1 MSKTEALI
9 LSVIAGLAALLLIAV
24 VVLLVVPDEVL
35 FPQPTP
41 TITPTLAPTATP
53 TFPNFLPT
61 PSFETPVSPE
71 PSPTNTR
78 VPTASPIPT
87 RTPTPT
93 VTGVIGILTPFV
105 RPTDTPLPTIAPPP
119 TAAIPTNTPIPG
131 RQYAISFDAAKT
143 TVANGECT
151 DLRWRVEGPATVQ
164 LDGQVVPAAG
174 ARKVCPNRNTTYSL
188 TIQIA
193 DSAQIERRTVTI
205 AVN

>member
-24 VVLLVVPDEVL
+24 VVLLIIPDDVL

-41 TITPTLAPTATP
+41 TITPTPAPTATP

-61 PSFETPVSPE
+61 PSFETPVAPE

-87 RTPTPT
+87 RMPTPT
-93 VTGVIGILTPFV
+93 VTGIIGILTPFV
-105 RPTDTPLPTIAPPP
+105 RPTNTPLPTIAPAP
-119 TAAIPTNTPIPG
+119 TNVIPTSTPIPG

-143 TVANGECT
+143 TVATGECT
-151 DLRWRVEGPATVQ
+151 DLRWRVEGSVTVQ
-164 LDGQVVPAAG
+164 LDGQVVPAAST
-174 ARKVCPNRNTTYSL
+174 RKVCPNRNTTYTL
-188 TIQIA
+188 TIQIPG
-193 DSAQIERRTVTI
+193 SAQIERRTVTI
-205 AVN
+205 SVN